1 MRGGDNPHVD
11 GQHHF
16 IKTPDWHKSKD
27 DRNLDTVRGSDDP
40 RVGEQGGATLVLELP
55 VLVLAQGHLY
65 IQQFSLCNHSLLKHN
80 VI

>member
-1 MRGGDNPHVD
+1 MGSIILSNLQTGKKN
-11 GQHHF
+11 
-16 IKTPDWHKSKD
+16 KTRKD

-65 IQQFSLCNHSLLKHN
+65 IDQFSLCNHSLF
-80 VI
+80 